1 MDNGWR
7 ANFKR
12 YKLVYLLALVPIIY
26 YVVFRYAPMYG
37 IIIAFQNY
45 KPAKGVL
52 RSTWVGFKHFRS
64 FFSGIYAKRVI
75 WNTLRISVLNLL
87 FDFPAPIIFA
97 LLLNE
102 VRCSAFKRTIQT
114 ITYMPHFIS
123 TVVICG
129 ILTRFLSTDGVITWF
144 LAKLGNDTVN
154 WLTIAEAFD
163 GIYISSSVWQGFGW
177 GSIIYLAAL
186 TGIDPQLYEA
196 ATIDGAGR
204 WKQTLHV
211 TLPGIASTI
220 ITLLILRM
228 GNIMS
233 IGYEKIILLYTPL
246 TYKTADVISSYTY
259 RRGLVESDYSFAS
272 AVGLLNSLINCAM
285 LFLANTVSQKVN
297 GTGLW

>member
-1 MDNGWR
+1 MENGWR

-26 YVVFRYAPMYG
+26 YAVFRYAPMYG
-37 IIIAFQNY
+37 IVIAFQNY

-52 RSTWVGFKHFRS
+52 RSTWVGIKHFQS
-64 FFSGIYAKRVI
+64 FFSSIYAKRVI
-75 WNTLRISVLNLL
+75 WNTLRISALNLL

-144 LAKLGNDTVN
+144 LAKLGYDTVN

-163 GIYISSSVWQGFGW
+163 SIYISSSVWQGFGW